1 LVYIRESI
9 NRAAVV
15 VKPGK
20 PFLDWLHGA
29 DPTSQKLTLADL
41 QREPTV
47 YLVPEYVE
55 EHEVLTFIAEKVMQI
70 FEEHLDGWYRVPEA
84 WPAVRDLQ
92 TFQQWFEYSVHSQ
105 VVDLCD
111 YLIEYEEW

>member
-1 LVYIRESI
+1 MESI

-15 VKPGK
+15 VKPAK
-20 PFLDWLHGA
+20 PFLDWLHRA
-29 DPTSQKLTLADL
+29 DPASQNLTLADL

-55 EHEVLTFIAEKVMQI
+55 EREVLTFLAESVRQI

-84 WPAVRDLQ
+84 WPAVRDLK
-92 TFQQWFEYSVHSQ
+92 TFQQWFEYSIHSQ

-111 YLIEYEEW
+111 DLIEHEEW